1 MMNVVFDTHNS
12 FILLTATV
20 ICLLQWLFYSI
31 EDVTAMLIVVSP
43 AKTLDYDTPAK
54 TTVLTQPD
62 YLDKSQE
69 LISRLRQLS
78 SLDISE
84 LMKVSTKIADLNFDR
99 YESWDKRFTEKNAKQ
114 AVLAF
119 KGDVYTGLNAETFS
133 AKDFTFA
140 QQHLRILSG
149 LYGLLRPLDLM
160 QPYRLEMGTKL
171 STAHGKNLYEFWGS
185 TITEGL
191 NAQLKKIKAD
201 TLINL
206 ASNEYFK
213 AVKPKELKGEIITPA
228 FKEFKDG
235 DYKMI
240 GIYAKKARGMLSR
253 YIIKHQLSDPQD
265 IKAFDEEGYKF
276 SKKLSQGNTWV
287 FSRKKK

>member
-1 MMNVVFDTHNS
+1 
-12 FILLTATV
+12 
-20 ICLLQWLFYSI
+20 
-31 EDVTAMLIVVSP
+31 MLIVVSP
-43 AKTLDYDTPAK
+43 AKTLDYDSPAR
-54 TTVLTQPD
+54 TQVFTQPD
-62 YLDKSQE
+62 YLDRSQE
-69 LISRLRQLS
+69 LISRLRHLS

-99 YESWDKRFTEKNAKQ
+99 YESWDRRFTQQNAKQ
-114 AVLAF
+114 AILAF
-119 KGDVYTGLNAETFS
+119 KGDVYTGLDAETFS

-140 QQHLRILSG
+140 QKHLRILSG

-160 QPYRLEMGTKL
+160 QAYRLEMGTKL
-171 STAHGKNLYEFWGS
+171 DTERGKNLYDFWDS

-191 NAQLKKIKAD
+191 NSQLKNIKSN

-213 AVKPKELKGEIITPA
+213 SVKPKQLNATIITPA

-253 YIIKHQLSDPQD
+253 YIIKHQLTDPAD
-265 IKAFDEEGYKF
+265 IKSFDNEGYKF
-276 SKKLSQGNTWV
+276 NKSLSKGSTWV
-287 FSRKKK
+287 FSRRQK

>member
-1 MMNVVFDTHNS
+1 MNVVLDTHNI

-20 ICLLQWLFYSI
+20 ICLLQWHFNFI
-31 EDVTAMLIVVSP
+31 EDVAAMLIVVSP

-54 TTVLTQPD
+54 TTVFTQPD
-62 YLDKSQE
+62 YLEKSQE
-69 LISRLRQLS
+69 LINRLRQLS

-84 LMKVSTKIADLNFDR
+84 LMKVSSNIADLNFDR

-119 KGDVYTGLNAETFS
+119 KGDVYTGLNADTFT

-140 QQHLRILSG
+140 QQHLRTLSG

-160 QPYRLEMGTKL
+160 QPYRLEMGTRL
-171 STAHGKNLYEFWGS
+171 DTDHGKNLYEFWGS

-191 NAQLKKIKAD
+191 NVQLKKIKSK

-213 AVKPKELKGEIITPA
+213 AVKPKELNAEIITPA

-253 YIIKHQLSDPQD
+253 YIIKHQLSDPED

-276 SKKLSQGNTWV
+276 SKKLSRGNTWV
-287 FSRKKK
+287 FSRRKV